1 MELRTTKYASG
12 KSSIIYSID
21 IKNLLKNML
30 DSNIASIQDPMD
42 VSGLI
47 APCKTD
53 TYKQDAL
60 TKLETAYNRA
70 VKAYD
75 LEQAGKIQE
84 AFSMW
89 DTFFNGKF
97 PAYS

>member
-1 MELRTTKYASG
+1 M
-12 KSSIIYSID
+12 ID
-21 IKNLLKNML
+21 SK
-30 DSNIASIQDPMD
+30 IASIQDPMG

-53 TYKQDAL
+53 AYKQDAL

-70 VKAYD
+70 LKAHQ
-75 LEQAGKIQE
+75 LEQSGKIQE
-84 AFSMW
+84 AFTMW
-89 DTFFNGKF
+89 NTFFNGKF